1 VHDKLIRRH
10 PHVFAD
16 VEATTADDVVSTWD
30 EVKRGE
36 RAAKGTRAS
45 FFDGVARSAPSL
57 ALAQKIQKRA
67 AEVGFDWPDSD
78 GALAKLDEETHE
90 LRAAIGSGDPQTVA
104 LEVGD
109 VLFSVVNVVRK
120 LGLDAEATLRTAT
133 DKFIARFEGVVRIA
147 GERGIALESASLAQL
162 DSLWDEVKAQ
172 TTLGS

>member
-1 VHDKLIRRH
+1 M
-10 PHVFAD
+10 
-16 VEATTADDVVSTWD
+16 
-30 EVKRGE
+30 
-36 RAAKGTRAS
+36 
-45 FFDGVARSAPSL
+45 
-57 ALAQKIQKRA
+57 
-67 AEVGFDWPDSD
+67 GFDWPDPT

-120 LGLDAEATLRTAT
+120 LGLDAETTLRAAT

-147 GERGIALESASLAQL
+147 GERGISLESASLAQL

-172 TTLGS
+172 TTLGA